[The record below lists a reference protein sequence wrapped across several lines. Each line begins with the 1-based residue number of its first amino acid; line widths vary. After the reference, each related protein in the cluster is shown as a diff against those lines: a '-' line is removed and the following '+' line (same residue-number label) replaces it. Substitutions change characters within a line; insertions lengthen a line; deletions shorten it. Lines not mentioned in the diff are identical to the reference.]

1 MLHVETLDQ
10 SADSQSLGALARDES
25 GERENITFYITIN
38 MTTLSEVVA
47 MYLYFLTPS
56 GAQGLATCI
65 SLSTLTE
72 ISHTFLA
79 LSLTLF
85 WHSLSTLKL
94 SQAHTLLRRWSPK
107 YFVLFQYLLMGRRW
121 PDA

>member
-65 SLSTLTE
+65 SLSTLA
-72 ISHTFLA
+72 A
-79 LSLTLF
+79 LSQKSLITLLVLSQ
-85 WHSLSTLKL
+85 HSL
-94 SQAHTLLRRWSPK
+94 
-107 YFVLFQYLLMGRRW
+107 
-121 PDA
+121 